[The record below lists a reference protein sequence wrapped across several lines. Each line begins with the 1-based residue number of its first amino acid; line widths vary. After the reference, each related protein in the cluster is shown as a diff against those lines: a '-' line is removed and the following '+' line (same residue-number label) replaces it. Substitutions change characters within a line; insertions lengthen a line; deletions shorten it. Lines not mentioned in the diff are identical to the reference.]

1 MNALRPSYQKPTVIG
16 FSVAIRVLIFAG
28 CIVLGIALG
37 YFIPLI
43 AKWALTLPWVPFEGP
58 LKLITSFSGVW
69 VTVVTSLLGLLAG
82 LWFAEEVIKD
92 TLRVVVSG
100 ETIRLEKDGIVQDL
114 SLADI
119 SLVFLDGK
127 QLVILGNTGEELA
140 RETYEWASGRIA
152 GALTEHGYP
161 WSPGGDPYKEQFRRW
176 VLDTPDLP
184 PAVNALLKAREIA
197 LQKKEKGEAK
207 ELRLEVSKLGFVVKD
222 EETRQYWRAQTTGQ

>member
-16 FSVAIRVLIFAG
+16 FSAVIRVLIFAG
-28 CIVLGIALG
+28 CIILGIALG

-43 AKWALTLPWVPFEGP
+43 ATWALTLPWVPFEGP
-58 LKLITSFSGVW
+58 LKLIASFSGVW

-92 TLRVVVSG
+92 TLRVVVSD
-100 ETIRLEKDGIVQDL
+100 ETIRLEKDGVVQDL

-127 QLVILGNTGEELA
+127 QLVILGNAGEELA
-140 RETYEWASGRIA
+140 RETYEWASKHIA

-161 WSPGGDPYKEQFRRW
+161 WSSGGDPYKNQFRRW

-184 PAVNALLKAREIA
+184 HTVNTLLQAREIA
-197 LQKKEKGEAK
+197 LKKKEKGEAN
-207 ELRLEVSKLGFVVKD
+207 ELRREVSKLGFVVKD
-222 EETRQYWRAQTTGQ
+222 EETRQYWRAQTTGP

>member
-28 CIVLGIALG
+28 CIILGIALG

-100 ETIRLEKDGIVQDL
+100 ETIRLEKDGVVQDL

-127 QLVILGNTGEELA
+127 QLVILGNAGEELA
-140 RETYEWASGRIA
+140 RETYEWASERIA

-161 WSPGGDPYKEQFRRW
+161 WSPSGDPYQEQFRRW

-184 PAVNALLKAREIA
+184 LAVNALLKAREIA

-207 ELRLEVSKLGFVVKD
+207 ELRREVSKLGFVVKD
-222 EETRQYWRAQTTGQ
+222 EETRQYWRAQTTGE

>member
-28 CIVLGIALG
+28 CIILGIALG

-69 VTVVTSLLGLLAG
+69 VTVVTSFLGLLAG

-127 QLVILGNTGEELA
+127 QLVILGNAGEELA

-152 GALTEHGYP
+152 VALTEHGYP
-161 WSPGGDPYKEQFRRW
+161 WSPGGDPYQEQFRRW

-207 ELRLEVSKLGFVVKD
+207 ELRREVSKLGFVVKD